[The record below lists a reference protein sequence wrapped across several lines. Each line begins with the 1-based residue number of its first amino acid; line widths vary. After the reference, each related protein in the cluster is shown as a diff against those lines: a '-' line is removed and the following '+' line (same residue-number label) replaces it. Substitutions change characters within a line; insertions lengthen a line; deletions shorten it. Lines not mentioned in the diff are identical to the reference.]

1 MSPAPPPGPPQPL
14 KIVVSGPPGAGTT
27 TLISTVSKIAVASI
41 RRRTAERTPT
51 SIVRT
56 AVTMDFGRLAIDP
69 DLVLHLFGM
78 AGPPPEA
85 LRAFL
90 DDGLLGRILLVD
102 AARPGAAAEAEP
114 ILAWYRQ
121 APDVPYVIGVTRSW
135 SEPGAAAG
143 RVREALAVPGD
154 VAVLA
159 VDVRQVESAR
169 SVLLALLHG
178 VLARVEAAEVA
189 AVP

>member
-1 MSPAPPPGPPQPL
+1 MIPEPARPL
-14 KIVVSGPPGAGTT
+14 KVVVSGPPGAGTT
-27 TLISTVSKIAVASI
+27 TLISTISKIAVAST
-41 RRRTAERTPT
+41 RRRPAVRPPT
-51 SIVRT
+51 SVVRS
-56 AVTMDFGRLAIDP
+56 AVPMDFGRLAIDP

-85 LRAFL
+85 LRDFL

-102 AARPGAAAEAEP
+102 AGRRGAAAEAEP
-114 ILAWYRQ
+114 ILALYRQ

-159 VDVRQVESAR
+159 VDVRQVDSAR
-169 SVLLALLHG
+169 ALLLALLHG